1 MRAITRVVGASAAAA
16 LALTLAACGSSDDG
30 SSADPSGD
38 TTTSSARTEDT
49 PTSTPD
55 DEKEAASGDLTA
67 DSFYTVLA
75 SAMQDGT
82 SYRTTTT
89 TSGLGISS
97 TVQGAVVITDG
108 VPAMS
113 MTMSGGGVDSQIV
126 LVDNTYYMNMGELS
140 GGKFLVIDLA
150 DSSNPLGA
158 SLGSVKDL
166 GDPEKSISM
175 LKDTVTSVEKV
186 GQEDVGGVSA
196 THYKVALDA
205 SAAAGSVIDAL
216 GDADPTGLSSLPTE
230 FVYDFWVDGDGRP
243 AKMATE
249 FGGVSTEATY
259 SDWNDPSI
267 KVEKPSGD
275 QLSDLTFQDLL
286 GGASS

>member
-82 SYRTTTT
+82 SYPTTT

-196 THYKVALDA
+196 THYKVALDG
-205 SAAAGSVIDAL
+205 SAAAASVIDAL